1 MIGFVAFADNRFKG
15 SLERLRVQ
23 AQRMGAFDLISINSE
38 SEIPPDYLKRHQ
50 DRLTPACR
58 GFGYW
63 CWKPLFALRELQRTP
78 DLEILIYCDAGCHLW
93 PGGRRRLDAYIRTLR
108 HSPHDFLGFQ
118 MFNIERQ
125 WTKADLFA
133 HHDIPLTHPHA
144 SSGQIWGGVW
154 MVKNT
159 QSIREFLE
167 EWIALTERQPHLFD
181 DQDSKTPNAT
191 DFVEHRHDQSH
202 FSLSVKKIGAAL
214 FPDKETCP
222 RKAWGWDSLRDYP
235 FHARRHKHGRY
246 NRWTDRE
253 MRYRIHLAVKMKRFW
268 QQ

>member
-1 MIGFVAFADNRFKG
+1 MYWIRDLDKLHWMHVTCIKASKIGWGGDATLVSETGTMIGLVAFADNRFKG

-93 PGGRRRLDAYIRTLR
+93 PGGRRRLDAYIRNLR

-144 SSGQIWGGVW
+144 SSGQIWGGCGW
-154 MVKNT
+154 
-159 QSIREFLE
+159 SR
-167 EWIALTERQPHLFD
+167 
-181 DQDSKTPNAT
+181 TPNP
-191 DFVEHRHDQSH
+191 SGN
-202 FSLSVKKIGAAL
+202 SSKSGLL
-214 FPDKETCP
+214 
-222 RKAWGWDSLRDYP
+222 
-235 FHARRHKHGRY
+235 
-246 NRWTDRE
+246 
-253 MRYRIHLAVKMKRFW
+253 
-268 QQ
+268 